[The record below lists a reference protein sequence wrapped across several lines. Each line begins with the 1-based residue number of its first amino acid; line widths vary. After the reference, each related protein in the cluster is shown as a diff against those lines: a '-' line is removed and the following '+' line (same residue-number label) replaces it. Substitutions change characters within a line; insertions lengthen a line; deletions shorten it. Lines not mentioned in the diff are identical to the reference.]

1 MKSKQFIQTLI
12 LILIS
17 NFIFGQEAE
26 KVILSDSDN
35 YYLKFIPKG
44 KPIGVLVIIN
54 GGGENPSDVMKQ
66 ITLHKLAV
74 EKNMIVIFPAI
85 NNDTEELKLLD
96 VIFKQLT
103 EKHKVP
109 KDKFILGGLSG
120 GGMLSLTYAETA
132 NKGRHNTFIIPKAI
146 FAIDPPL
153 DYAHLYYQS
162 RRDVERN
169 FSQVA
174 VNEGKWLMDGFVKK
188 YGGTPEEVPKE
199 YVKGSIYSRTEKDGG
214 NAKYLINTPVRIYT
228 EPGIEWQMKNRQR
241 DLYDL
246 NCIDISAMI
255 NLLQLQGNKDAEIVV
270 THDKGVRLDGTK
282 HPHSWSVM
290 DSNDCLKWILK
301 QLE

>member
-1 MKSKQFIQTLI
+1 MKSKQFIQTII

-132 NKGRHNTFIIPKAI
+132 NKGRHNTFIIC
-146 FAIDPPL
+146 
-153 DYAHLYYQS
+153 Y
-162 RRDVERN
+162 
-169 FSQVA
+169 
-174 VNEGKWLMDGFVKK
+174 
-188 YGGTPEEVPKE
+188 
-199 YVKGSIYSRTEKDGG
+199 
-214 NAKYLINTPVRIYT
+214 
-228 EPGIEWQMKNRQR
+228 
-241 DLYDL
+241 
-246 NCIDISAMI
+246 
-255 NLLQLQGNKDAEIVV
+255 
-270 THDKGVRLDGTK
+270 
-282 HPHSWSVM
+282 
-290 DSNDCLKWILK
+290 
-301 QLE
+301 